1 MPYRVTYAI
10 DYMDPEPTVKMFIDE
25 WEAIDWLS
33 DAMASRVDHIVQH
46 SQYSLSEDDLSA
58 IEETEASLARI
69 ERV

>member
-10 DYMDPEPTVKMFIDE
+10 DYLDPNPTVKLFEDE
-25 WEAIDWLS
+25 WEAHEWLS
-33 DAMASRVDHIVQH
+33 DAMASRVDYIVQH
-46 SQYSLSEDDLSA
+46 SQYSLSEDDLQA